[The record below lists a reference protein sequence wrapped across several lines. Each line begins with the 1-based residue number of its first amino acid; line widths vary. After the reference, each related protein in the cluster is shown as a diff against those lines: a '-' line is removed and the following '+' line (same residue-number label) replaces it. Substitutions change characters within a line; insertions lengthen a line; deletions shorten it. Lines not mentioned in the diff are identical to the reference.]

1 MASSSSRP
9 KRIKRTAVKITSR
22 PANLDG
28 WISDDEQHDIF
39 VKNWKDRNI
48 INPKYIDIDFFRT
61 NGFRFQEHFAYQS
74 LEKFVQLQ
82 GIYYPNLLR
91 VFYANARENNGTV
104 VSRVKGVNI
113 ILDNTVW
120 TTVAGF
126 QIGGE
131 KSHVGSANLRK
142 MEIYKSLLR
151 HPSSAKR
158 CNFYKTGGMKRD
170 DRVMAFI
177 IGWILAP
184 RAGNHGQLLTE
195 DIFLMHAINSRVKI
209 NWSAL
214 VSDTIIKT
222 TNLQMYPLPYAL
234 FLSRVFEYYNLD
246 LADEVSVP
254 ITHSSLIELNAL
266 HHMGF
271 VFNDTEWTF
280 KDDPSPSAATSPPPL
295 STDHSTHSDVLH
307 SLAALTLSVARL
319 DEKVTKLLKYH
330 HINDEEDDPVTQDAV
345 NTSDDAS
352 AAAEDNPNSTAT
364 AANIVND
371 ATDEETY
378 STADDMSD

>member
-1 MASSSSRP
+1 MALSSSCP

-22 PANLDG
+22 PTNLDG

-39 VKNWKDRNI
+39 
-48 INPKYIDIDFFRT
+48 
-61 NGFRFQEHFAYQS
+61 FQEHFAYQS
-74 LEKFVQLQ
+74 LEKILQLQ

-91 VFYANARENNGTV
+91 VFYANARENNGMV

-113 ILDNTVW
+113 ILDNTFW

-126 QIGGE
+126 QLGGE
-131 KSHVGSANLRK
+131 KSHVGSPNLRK

-151 HPSSAKR
+151 NPSSAKK

-214 VSDTIIKT
+214 VCDTIIKT
-222 TNLQMYPLPYAL
+222 TKLQMYPLPYAL

-254 ITHSSLIELNAL
+254 LTHSNFIELNAL

-307 SLAALTLSVARL
+307 SLVALTLSVARL
-319 DEKVTKLLKYH
+319 DAKVTKLLKYH
-330 HINDEEDDPVTQDAV
+330 HINDEEDDLVTQDAV
-345 NTSDDAS
+345 NSGSDTNDDES
-352 AAAEDNPNSTAT
+352 AAAEDNPNSTAN
-364 AANIVND
+364 AANTVND
-371 ATDEETY
+371 TTDEETY
-378 STADDMSD
+378 STVDDMSN

>member
-1 MASSSSRP
+1 M
-9 KRIKRTAVKITSR
+9 
-22 PANLDG
+22 
-28 WISDDEQHDIF
+28 
-39 VKNWKDRNI
+39 
-48 INPKYIDIDFFRT
+48 
-61 NGFRFQEHFAYQS
+61 
-74 LEKFVQLQ
+74 EKFLQLQ

-151 HPSSAKR
+151 NPSSAKK

-214 VSDTIIKT
+214 VCDTIIKT
-222 TNLQMYPLPYAL
+222 TKLQMYPLPYAL

-246 LADEVSVP
+246 LVDEVFVS

-295 STDHSTHSDVLH
+295 STNQSTHSDVLH

-319 DEKVTKLLKYH
+319 DAKVTKLLKYH

-345 NTSDDAS
+345 NSVFDTSDDES
-352 AAAEDNPNSTAT
+352 ATAEDNPNSTAT
-364 AANIVND
+364 AANTVND